1 MEIIKFVD
9 IGEGITEGNVVKL
22 NHADGDN
29 VKEDETIMEI
39 ETDKAVVNIPTPLE
53 GTIKYAVANGAQVKP
68 GDALAVVGA
77 KDEVSSY
84 KFGASVQNEG
94 QRADAESKNKPSATP
109 ANQMSAAP
117 NTATAASPST
127 PQNTDDQK
135 KSIMATPAVKR
146 LALDMNVDIY
156 KVKGTGPNGKI
167 LEADVKAYASGSK
180 SAAPKQES
188 NAVVNAQQAQ
198 ANQIQHAESAD
209 NYGPTKKVPLSF
221 LRKVIAKN
229 MEASSS
235 IPVASHMDLIDSGN
249 LVDIVER
256 TKEGFTKDFGI
267 KLTYL
272 PFMIKAATVALKDNP
287 YFNASYDPENKEVT
301 LKQYYNIGLGAK
313 TDEGLKIIVI
323 KDADKKSILQIA
335 KDLTDLREK
344 LYSKTIQLNDMKGTS
359 FTITNIGSLGGG
371 YMGMPIINP
380 PDVAILSF
388 GIIKDTPVVKNG
400 AVVPGKVMEF
410 TLTFD
415 HRVVDGAAAADF
427 GNELKRL
434 LENPYMLTLV

>member
-1 MEIIKFVD
+1 MEFVKFVD

-22 NHADGDN
+22 NHADGDE

-39 ETDKAVVNIPTPLE
+39 ETDKAVVNIPTPID
-53 GTIKYAVANGAQVKP
+53 GTIKYTVASGAQVKP
-68 GDALAVVGA
+68 GDTLALVGT

-84 KFGASVQNEG
+84 KAGATSQNESVQPET
-94 QRADAESKNKPSATP
+94 SKNEAKEKSENPKPE
-109 ANQMSAAP
+109 AP
-117 NTATAASPST
+117 VST
-127 PQNTDDQK
+127 SQQR
-135 KSIMATPAVKR
+135 SIMATPAVKK
-146 LALDMNVDIY
+146 LALNLNIDIS

-167 LEADVKAYASGSK
+167 LEEDVKAYASGNQ
-180 SAAPKQES
+180 SAEPKHENTAS
-188 NAVVNAQQAQ
+188 SDIKMQQPQ
-198 ANQIQHAESAD
+198 QGQTEQIGSTD
-209 NYGPTKKVPLSF
+209 NYGPVKKVPLSF

-229 MEASSS
+229 MEASNS
-235 IPVASHMDLIDSGN
+235 IPVASHMDLIDSSN
-249 LVDIVER
+249 LVDIVEK
-256 TKEGFTKDFGI
+256 TKESFMKDFNI

-272 PFMIKAATVALKDNP
+272 PFMIKAATIALKDNP
-287 YFNASYDPENKEVT
+287 YFNASYDPEKKEVT
-301 LKQYYNIGLGAK
+301 LKEYYNIGLGAK

-344 LYSKTIQLNDMKGTS
+344 LYSKTIQLNEMKGTS

-400 AVVPGKVMEF
+400 VVVPGKVMEF

-434 LENPYMLTLV
+434 LENPYMLTLI